1 MTENNP
7 GACGGGQCSPKRVP
21 YKPPQATVIKRHTFF
36 TAEELATELEMDA
49 VEMPGRQPTVL
60 YLAQDVQ
67 SGVAGEAVV
76 AWVLC
81 DAVKLFGR
89 RS

>member
-7 GACGGGQCSPKRVP
+7 GACDGGQCSPKRVP

-49 VEMPGRQPTVL
+49 VEMLGRQPTVL
-60 YLAQDVQ
+60 YLEQ
-67 SGVAGEAVV
+67 GVPGGKASEAVV

-81 DAVKLFGR
+81 GAVKLFGR
-89 RS
+89 